1 MHITTVPLCGSSF
14 CTSKI
19 YVFSGQFEVVS
30 PTVSNYRGGMRANY
44 TVKKCGLF
52 QRQSEIM
59 LHTKTYYI
67 AAMEVE
73 WDYSLSRTWETE
85 LYRGQEKYRTRISLH
100 PWHIF
105 SAVSTCIAPTEA
117 YFHLTFC

>member
-1 MHITTVPLCGSSF
+1 M
-14 CTSKI
+14 
-19 YVFSGQFEVVS
+19 FSGQFEVVS

-52 QRQSEIM
+52 QRQGEIM

-73 WDYSLSRTWETE
+73 WDYSLTRTWETE
-85 LYRGQEKYRTRISLH
+85 LYRGQER
-100 PWHIF
+100 
-105 SAVSTCIAPTEA
+105 
-117 YFHLTFC
+117 